1 MLTNSPL
8 FSHLTQS
15 SSASSQDKAL
25 VEKLRTEL
33 SRLKQHL
40 IQIEEDY
47 TNELVEVQQREA
59 SLEQQLIKA
68 NAEVEQLTHRLN
80 NTGPLVAIRAQAEQA
95 LDERD
100 QVLQRCSKLEDE
112 VQRSQASLANLQLVI
127 ERMQKGKHFVF
138 SSVVWDLIEI
148 PITRARHSKEECFH
162 YRRLEIEHK
171 KTENECNLW
180 NRQQSKNIAV
190 HAERVRLIHSSMMVK
205 INSQI
210 ILQFC

>member
-1 MLTNSPL
+1 M
-8 FSHLTQS
+8 
-15 SSASSQDKAL
+15 
-25 VEKLRTEL
+25 EKLRTEL

-59 SLEQQLIKA
+59 CLEQQLIKA
-68 NAEVEQLTHRLN
+68 KAEVEQLTHRLN

-127 ERMQKGKHFVF
+127 ERMQKGKPFC
-138 SSVVWDLIEI
+138 SSPHTTGGIRGALWKANEKFGGSR
-148 PITRARHSKEECFH
+148 TRRC
-162 YRRLEIEHK
+162 
-171 KTENECNLW
+171 NCNLVEPSA
-180 NRQQSKNIAV
+180 RRSKCG
-190 HAERVRLIHSSMMVK
+190 EDRVAS
-205 INSQI
+205 
-210 ILQFC
+210 CCC

>member
-1 MLTNSPL
+1 M
-8 FSHLTQS
+8 
-15 SSASSQDKAL
+15 
-25 VEKLRTEL
+25 EKLRTEL

-127 ERMQKGKHFVF
+127 ERMQKGEHF
-138 SSVVWDLIEI
+138 SSL
-148 PITRARHSKEECFH
+148 
-162 YRRLEIEHK
+162 
-171 KTENECNLW
+171 
-180 NRQQSKNIAV
+180 
-190 HAERVRLIHSSMMVK
+190 
-205 INSQI
+205 
-210 ILQFC
+210 